1 MGGMGGGGSMNGSVF
16 LQVELGHPSEVPQ
29 RVELAWI
36 CLLQS
41 FHGCDIWCGSEVI
54 TVNSD

>member
-1 MGGMGGGGSMNGSVF
+1 MVSPPV

>member
-1 MGGMGGGGSMNGSVF
+1 MGVDEWF
-16 LQVELGHPSEVPQ
+16 TVLLQVELGHPSEVPQ
-29 RVELAWI
+29 PVELAWI

-41 FHGCDIWCGSEVI
+41 FHSCDIWCGSEVI